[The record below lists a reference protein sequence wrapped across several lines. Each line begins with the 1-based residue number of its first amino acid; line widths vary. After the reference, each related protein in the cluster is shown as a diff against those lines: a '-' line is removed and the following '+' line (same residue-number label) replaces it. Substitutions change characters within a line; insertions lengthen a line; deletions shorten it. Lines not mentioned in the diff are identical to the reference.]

1 MPFFGSSKP
10 AGDAQAAAPAPSQGP
25 GLMGQMAATA
35 GGVAVGNVAG
45 TALTSALFG
54 GGEESKPAAAP
65 AAPAPVAPPPS
76 CPMHQ
81 QQAPPA
87 PAPVSQP
94 ALCSFEASEFV
105 KCADANDDL
114 SACQELLNTLKQCR
128 VNYGLAPPA

>member
-10 AGDAQAAAPAPSQGP
+10 TGDVAPAPSQGP
-25 GLMGQMAATA
+25 GIMGQMAATA

-45 TALTSALFG
+45 TALTNALFG
-54 GGEESKPAAAP
+54 GSDENKPAPPP
-65 AAPAPVAPPPS
+65 AAPAPVAPPAS

-81 QQAPPA
+81 QQQADP
-87 PAPVSQP
+87 PAPVSQQQP

-105 KCADANDDL
+105 KCANEADSLA
-114 SACQELLNTLKQCR
+114 ACQELLDTLKQCR